1 MAMQQAL
8 YLADGTPVDK
18 DTIRRAVAKR
28 QAVIRWAH
36 GNWHN
41 IASLYI
47 YDDAETAAYEAGRNT
62 VGQCYSMWEESWS
75 ELASTVGQAIRAAA
89 GLLKV
94 S

>member
-1 MAMQQAL
+1 MAMQAL
-8 YLADGTPVDK
+8 YLADGTPTSK
-18 DTIRRAVAKR
+18 DTIRRAVAAHR
-28 QAVIRWAH
+28 AVIRWAH

-41 IASLYI
+41 IASLHI
-47 YDDAETAAYEAGRNT
+47 YNDAETAAYEADRNT
-62 VGQCYSMWEESWS
+62 IGQCYSMWEESWS